1 MNSIQTSSYAMFVRI
16 QRILSDNRTVWAS
29 NTKFAANS
37 VTLDENITS
46 IAEEQKM
53 QESDKTG
60 IAQDKEKARETVAD
74 LAFGVASG
82 LRSFAADGSN
92 RELEQSVKFTE
103 AGLGR
108 MAETRLASISEMIHG
123 LGTKHLAD
131 LTEYGVSAAGLDA
144 LKNAIVAFK
153 AVQPDARLAINKGSK
168 ATTSMRKLFT
178 ATSDLL
184 KRQLDT
190 KMAMFKKTN
199 KDFYNAY
206 FQARNIIEPGT
217 SAKPVAA
224 AKKGE
229 AKA

>member
-1 MNSIQTSSYAMFVRI
+1 MNSIQTSTYAMFVRT
-16 QRILSDNRTVWAS
+16 QRVLADNKTAWTT
-29 NTKFAANS
+29 NTKFMANS
-37 VTLDENITS
+37 IMLGENIVS

-60 IAQDKEKARETVAD
+60 IAQDKETARETAAE

-82 LRSFAADGSN
+82 LRSFAADANN
-92 RELEQSVKFTE
+92 RELEQSVRFTE

-108 MAETRLASISEMIHG
+108 LAETRLASTCEMIHG

-131 LTEYGVSAAGLDA
+131 LGEYGVTAAGLDA
-144 LKNAIVAFK
+144 LKAAIVSFK

-168 ATTSMRKLFT
+168 ATTTMRKLFT
-178 ATSDLL
+178 ATSNLL

-190 KMAMFKKTN
+190 KMAMFKKTD

-206 FQARNIIEPGT
+206 FQARNIIEPGAP
-217 SAKPVAA
+217 AKPIPAV
-224 AKKGE
+224 KKVEG
-229 AKA
+229 KA